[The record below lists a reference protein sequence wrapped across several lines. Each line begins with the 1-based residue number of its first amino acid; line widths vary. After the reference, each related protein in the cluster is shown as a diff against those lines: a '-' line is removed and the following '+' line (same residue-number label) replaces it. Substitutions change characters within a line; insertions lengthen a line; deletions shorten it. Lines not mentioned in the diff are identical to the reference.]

1 MREVVIAGVG
11 IHKFGRFPD
20 KDYRDLGREATA
32 MALKDANVTWPQIQ
46 MSFCGNV
53 MAEMTKG
60 HQVLN
65 YFGELGS
72 PIINIENA
80 CASGGVS
87 LWMARNAI
95 ASGQCDIA
103 LVLGVEKAP
112 AGFIAN
118 CGYDRWQMYTGQGA
132 NPAHFAMITQDHM
145 LKNGLTVEHIA
156 QISVKNHRNGVL
168 NPFAMY
174 QKETPLEVVLNSPMV
189 SPPLTLLMLCAP
201 NEGAAA
207 AVLMAKDVVKKY
219 TSKYVTI
226 AATAFTAKSPVDPVF
241 PDFSMPTNTGIPFVT
256 ARAGKMAYEE
266 AGIGPEDLDL
276 AELQDTDVGLEIR
289 AIDYLGLCQKGE
301 LAKAIETGEFE
312 PTGRIPVNVSGGL
325 LSKGEPLGA
334 SSMGQIVECTWQL
347 RGDAGSRQIK
357 DAKVALCHTEGAAG
371 NCSITILKK

>member
-11 IHKFGRFPD
+11 IHPFGRFPD
-20 KDYRDLGREATA
+20 KDYRDLGREATL
-32 MALKDANVTWPQIQ
+32 MALKDANVTWPKIQ
-46 MSFCGNV
+46 MSFVGNV
-53 MAEMTKG
+53 MSEMTKG

-65 YFGELGS
+65 YFGELGN
-72 PIINIENA
+72 PIVNIENA

-112 AGFIAN
+112 KGFIAN
-118 CGYDRWQMYTGQGA
+118 CGYDRWQMYTGMGA
-132 NPAHFAMITQDHM
+132 NPAHFAMLTQEYAA
-145 LKNGLTVEHIA
+145 KNGLTKEHLA
-156 QISVKNHRNGVL
+156 QISVKNHRNGVH
-168 NPFAMY
+168 NPYAMY
-174 QKETPLEVVLNSPMV
+174 RKETPLEEVLNSIMV

-207 AVLMAKDVVKKY
+207 AVLMAKDVVEKY
-219 TSKYVTI
+219 TERYVTI
-226 AATAFTAKSPVDPVF
+226 AGCAFTAKSPVDQIF
-241 PDFSMPTNTGIPFVT
+241 PDFSVPTAANIPFVT
-256 ARAGKMAYEE
+256 ERCGKTAYDE
-266 AGIGPEDLDL
+266 AGIGPEDIDL

-289 AIDYLGLCQKGE
+289 AMDYLGLVKKGE
-301 LAKAIETGEFE
+301 IARAIETGEIE
-312 PTGRIPVNVSGGL
+312 PTGRMPINVSGGL

-347 RGDAGSRQIK
+347 RGDAGPRQIK